1 MDKTKITRKEN
12 PVIVFDDD
20 TDNDIFPIEIGYRQP
35 SFVRLQGDPIPKGFD
50 SLDEFIHEKEPVR
63 ADPIK
68 CDDMSVQDIL
78 AKRNH
83 DKWENLG
90 YDPSI
95 IENQLNRQNS
105 VGLIHCDQTINIS
118 ENKFSS
124 SFSQLDS
131 LAINKAPLPMIMP
144 IYEDESENN
153 IPVQKSNSLSRSLSS
168 GLTLPNLEYPNT
180 LPDVTEEDSESDS
193 SSYSDEYTLTILEN
207 GMSKHVYEIL
217 KHEPT
222 TLVYKALCGE
232 QFPNLPYDIVAILTQ
247 EMSPYMD
254 ECMDNGYE
262 ADAFH
267 VQELIDNLRKSADR
281 SQGPLNTK
289 VLSFNVYQKKLL
301 DAYHEFEKKIE
312 YLDTQSFLNDDNKTR
327 SIKKLNTMKLS
338 PQEKEDQIK
347 AIRFTYDK
355 TQFNIKKNRQQEFTD
370 LKSCIDRLRQG
381 ITSNPKSPPLP
392 YLTTRKYQKP
402 KNSLSKAGC
411 LLSSTNSSSNR
422 SIIRPRTQSSKKLIR
437 ANS

>member
-1 MDKTKITRKEN
+1 MDKSKITRKNN

-20 TDNDIFPIEIGYRQP
+20 SDNDIMPIEIGYRQP
-35 SFVRLQGDPIPKGFD
+35 SFVHLQGDPIPKGFD
-50 SLDEFIHEKEPVR
+50 SLDEFIHEKEPVK

-83 DKWENLG
+83 DKWENMG
-90 YDPSI
+90 YDPSL
-95 IENQLNRQNS
+95 IEIQLNRQNS

-144 IYEDESENN
+144 IYEDENENN

-180 LPDVTEEDSESDS
+180 LPDVTEEDSETDY
-193 SSYSDEYTLTILEN
+193 SYSDEYTLTILEN
-207 GMSKHVYEIL
+207 GMSKHVYEML

-232 QFPNLPYDIVAILTQ
+232 QFPSLPHDIVTILTN
-247 EMSPYMD
+247 EMSFYMD
-254 ECMDNGYE
+254 ECMNNGYE

-267 VQELIDNLRKSADR
+267 VQELIDNLRKSSDK
-281 SQGPLNTK
+281 SQTPLNSGA
-289 VLSFNVYQKKLL
+289 LSVNVYQRKLM
-301 DAYHEFEKKIE
+301 DAYHEYEKKIE
-312 YLDTQSFLNDDNKTR
+312 YLDTQSFLNEDNKTR
-327 SIKKLNTMKLS
+327 SLKRLKTMKLT

-347 AIRFTYDK
+347 AIKFTYDK
-355 TQFNIKKNRQQEFTD
+355 TLFNIKKNRQQELTD
-370 LKSCIDRLRQG
+370 LKSYLERLRQG
-381 ITSNPKSPPLP
+381 ITSSPKSPPLP
-392 YLTTRKYQKP
+392 YLTTRKLQKP
-402 KNSLSKAGC
+402 KNSISKAGC
-411 LLSSTNSSSNR
+411 LRSSTNSTASR
-422 SIIRPRTQSSKKLIR
+422 PIIRPRPQSSKKLIR